1 MHVEIAPILFN
12 YHSGMEIHNHQIAE
26 RRDQFS
32 IRGVI
37 PVYEGR
43 VTSENCNLCVSNQK
57 ELAGGLINAGSSDHH
72 SVKPLTAH
80 S

>member
-1 MHVEIAPILFN
+1 M
-12 YHSGMEIHNHQIAE
+12 
-26 RRDQFS
+26 
-32 IRGVI
+32 
-37 PVYEGR
+37 YEGR